1 MRLFRVI
8 DTRTGKEANPE
19 EIALQEEWAQS
30 LVWCDMDGFYIG
42 EDGSLILADECG
54 NFVFCDT
61 ERFKIVWEIGGWF
74 SVEERVK
81 RLEKEIECL
90 AEFIKNAG
98 TLYFV
103 I

>member
-1 MRLFRVI
+1 MKEVRYYRECLECETWGGFVRLFRVI

-61 ERFKIVWEIGGWF
+61 ERFKIVWQ
-74 SVEERVK
+74 S
-81 RLEKEIECL
+81 
-90 AEFIKNAG
+90 
-98 TLYFV
+98 
-103 I
+103 